1 MIKNYLFAFAFA
13 LISFSG
19 YSQVTDLVEPKSWSN
34 NFSDDEIELVSM
46 PFEDLA
52 KFMEEDLRKTQ
63 ESMAK
68 PYRFGAKL
76 QTNVT
81 RQSHGESIILEN
93 DDVIWRVGFESVGAK
108 TLNFIIRDY
117 NLVEGAELYIY
128 NADRSMKMGPY
139 TSSENNDIN
148 EITTWPIDGDKVYLE
163 FYEPS
168 EVAGQSTFTIAELV
182 HGYRSIP
189 ANNAY
194 SKALNDSGSC
204 NIDADCPLGDN
215 FDLQKRSVVM
225 LVAGGNGF
233 CTGTL
238 VNNTSEDGTPYI
250 LTANHCGAGFGQEAP
265 VNATASWAFRFNW
278 ISPNPSCATFTP
290 STNGPFL
297 QTLNGAIVRASDGDS
312 DMLLLEATAAN
323 AIPSDW
329 DVVFAG
335 WSRST
340 TVPAFTTGIH
350 HPSGDIMKICRDD
363 DPSLRVNVSF
373 NGFTNRVWFI
383 DDGANGGWEQGVTE
397 PGSSGSQLLDASGLL
412 IGVLSGGSAA
422 CVGTNDNNG
431 FDFYGRLDRGW
442 SDVGSFLDPIS
453 TGTITTD
460 HLENLSLS
468 VDDFNQTGFF
478 QIYPNPSN
486 GIIYF
491 TSKLQS
497 NEKLHYALTDVQGKL
512 VLKSTMDL
520 RYGDQNEIQL
530 EGITPGIY
538 FLSFE
543 SENIRE
549 VKKIIIN

>member
-13 LISFSG
+13 LVAFSG
-19 YSQVTDLVEPKSWSN
+19 YSQVTDLVEPKSWN
-34 NFSDDEIELVSM
+34 NNLSDDNIELVSM

-52 KFMEEDLRKTQ
+52 RYMEEDLSKTQ
-63 ESMAK
+63 GSMAK

-81 RQSHGESIILEN
+81 RQSHGESITLEN

-139 TSSENNDIN
+139 TNNENNDIN
-148 EITTWPIDGDKVYLE
+148 EITTWPIDGDKVYVE

-168 EVAGQSTFTIAELV
+168 EVIGQSTFTITELV
-182 HGYRSIP
+182 HGYRSVP
-189 ANNAY
+189 ANEAY
-194 SKALNDSGSC
+194 AKALNDSGSC
-204 NIDADCPLGDN
+204 NIDVDCPLGDN

-225 LVAGGNGF
+225 LVSNGNGF

-238 VNNTSEDGTPYI
+238 VNNTAEDRTPYI
-250 LTANHCGAGFGQEAP
+250 LTANHCWANPGQNAP
-265 VNATASWAFRFNW
+265 VNTTRSYAFRFNW
-278 ISPNPSCATFTP
+278 ISPNPSCATFTN
-290 STNGPFL
+290 STDGPFL

-312 DMLLLEATAAN
+312 DMLLLETTTAN

-340 TVPAFTTGIH
+340 TTPTFTTGIH
-350 HPSGDIMKICRDD
+350 HPSGDIMKICRDNNP
-363 DPSLRVNVSF
+363 PSRTSVSF
-373 NGFTNRVWFI
+373 WGFTNRVWLI
-383 DDGANGGWEQGVTE
+383 NSGSNGGWEQGVTE
-397 PGSSGSQLLDASGLL
+397 RGSSGSQLLDANGLL

-422 CVGTNDNNG
+422 CSGTNDNGG
-431 FDFYGRLDRGW
+431 FDYYGRLDRGW
-442 SDVGSFLDPIS
+442 SDVSSFLDPIG

-460 HLENLSLS
+460 HLENLALS
-468 VDDFNQTGFF
+468 VDDFDQTGFF

-486 GIIYF
+486 GVIYF

-497 NEKLHYALTDVQGKL
+497 NEKLDYVLTDLQGKL
-512 VLKSTMDL
+512 VLKGTTDL
-520 RYGDQNEIQL
+520 RFDDQNEIQL
-530 EGITPGIY
+530 KGITPGVY

-543 SENIRE
+543 SENIKE
-549 VKKIIIN
+549 VKKILIN